1 MAVPA
6 VVARP
11 DLLEREQV
19 VDVLRDALAATATGR
34 GRLVLVAGEA
44 GIGKTAVARMF
55 CDEQPRPGRA
65 VWGACDPL
73 FTPRPLGPLLTIG
86 EDMGGELK
94 DVLASEAMPH
104 EVVTALVHGL
114 RADAPSVL
122 VLEDVHWADEATLD
136 VLRLLARRLEPI
148 PAVVVATYRDAE
160 LHPKHPLRIMIGE
173 LATSRAVER
182 VRLEPLSPRAVAQ
195 LAEPYGADADELYRK
210 TAGNPFFVVA
220 ALAAGGQ
227 EIPDTVRDAV
237 LARAARLSDRARRL
251 LEAVAVVPPR
261 AEPWLLTALVDD
273 AVECVDECLTSGML
287 DVDPNGIA
295 FRHELGRLAVEN
307 SIAPTRKLELHRRA
321 LAALADPPNGS
332 PDLALLAHH
341 AEAAGDGN
349 AVLRFAPEA
358 AVRAATLGAHREAV
372 AQYGRA
378 LRFGDDLPLRE
389 RAELLE
395 RCAGSCFVTDQYDT
409 GIAALE
415 EALDV
420 RRKLGDRLEE
430 GDVLRRL
437 SEFLWCPG
445 RTAESSARAREA
457 VSLLESLPP
466 GPELGWAYANLA
478 GICAAATATH
488 DALAWGRRA
497 LELAERLGDEAIAA
511 SALATIGV
519 SEGSNLVEASLDR
532 ARRAGNV
539 GHVSWAL
546 FTLGRVAVEERR
558 HAEARRHLDAGLAY
572 AREHGHELSV
582 LYLLASRARLELNE
596 GRWTEAVE
604 TATSV
609 VRVPRTST
617 KPRILALVVLGL
629 IRARRGD
636 PQAQALLDEALALAE
651 PTAELARLEPVAV
664 ARAETAWLRGD
675 RDAVSDAV
683 GPTLEL
689 AIAGDAPEFVG
700 QLACWAYRAGLAL
713 GTLPPVSEPWSLELE
728 GRPAD
733 AAERWNELGCPY
745 DQALAL
751 AQCDD
756 EAALRRAHEML
767 RELDAPAV
775 AVIVARRLR
784 ERGVRGLPRG
794 PRPST
799 RRNRAL
805 LTAREL
811 DVLRLLA
818 EGLRNAEI
826 AERLFLS
833 PRTVD
838 HHVAAIL
845 RKLDAHTRGEAGTRA
860 AALGLL
866 ED

>member
-1 MAVPA
+1 MNGAPQTPTIARPRVNVGNHVAQSLGAADGVELVAALQQTGSGVEVVVGAEGDDEDVGLVNGRVGRHPARLGVDGDDRLAQQADTRLDERSVGQADVVGLRAAEHHVQLGVAEHERVIPVDQRDAGVVAERLGQQGRELQPAEARPEDDDARLHRRSLTALRSRHSGHDPRLAPDRRTLHHRRMAVPA

-636 PQAQALLDEALALAE
+636 PRGTGAPRRGAGPGRADRG
-651 PTAELARLEPVAV
+651 AR
-664 ARAETAWLRGD
+664 
-675 RDAVSDAV
+675 SS
-683 GPTLEL
+683 
-689 AIAGDAPEFVG
+689 
-700 QLACWAYRAGLAL
+700 RAGRGSQSRGRLA
-713 GTLPPVSEPWSLELE
+713 PR
-728 GRPAD
+728 RP
-733 AAERWNELGCPY
+733 
-745 DQALAL
+745 
-751 AQCDD
+751 
-756 EAALRRAHEML
+756 
-767 RELDAPAV
+767 
-775 AVIVARRLR
+775 
-784 ERGVRGLPRG
+784 
-794 PRPST
+794 
-799 RRNRAL
+799 
-805 LTAREL
+805 
-811 DVLRLLA
+811 
-818 EGLRNAEI
+818 
-826 AERLFLS
+826 
-833 PRTVD
+833 
-838 HHVAAIL
+838 
-845 RKLDAHTRGEAGTRA
+845 
-860 AALGLL
+860 
-866 ED
+866 